1 MLETSIDSPAPVRV
15 VSEAIKEWI
24 GKLGPIWV
32 EGELSQ
38 VDDRKGSTMIFMRL
52 RDTSAEMSISVSCHR
67 SVFSAVAPL
76 PANARIKVFS
86 KVNFY
91 TGNGSLSLNARE
103 IHHVGIGELLARL
116 EALKKVLAAEGLF
129 SASRKKELPFLP
141 RRIGLICGR
150 NSAAEKD
157 VVENSRRRWP
167 AVEFEIREVT
177 VQGSS
182 AVSEVSSALKELDLI
197 EDVDVIIITRGG
209 GSFEDLLPFSDEGL
223 IRLVA
228 QCKTPIVSAIGH
240 EQDTPLIDLV
250 ADFRASTPT
259 DAAKRVVPDII
270 EEQNA
275 IGEKSSRLLRAINS
289 LFERESAEI
298 KSLASR
304 PIMKDPK
311 QLIAPLIEE
320 LKIWT
325 KSLRQEMSHL
335 IDLARGE
342 LSQNVAQLRALSPLA
357 VLERG
362 YSVAL
367 TKQGDLIRDVKQ
379 VKSGDDFRL
388 RLALGEIAA
397 TVRSTTEIS
406 RSTSAS
412 EK

>member
-167 AVEFEIREVT
+167 AVEFEIREVA

-275 IGEKSSRLLRAINS
+275 LGEKSSRLLRAIHS
-289 LFERESAEI
+289 LLERESAEI

-311 QLIAPLIEE
+311 QLVAPLIEE
-320 LKIWT
+320 VKTWT